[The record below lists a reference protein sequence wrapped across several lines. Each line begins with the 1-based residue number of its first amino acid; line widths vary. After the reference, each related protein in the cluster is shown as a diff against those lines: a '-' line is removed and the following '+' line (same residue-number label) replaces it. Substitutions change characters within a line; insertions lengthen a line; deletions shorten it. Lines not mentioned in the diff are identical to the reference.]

1 MKEVNFF
8 ENNYYSK
15 TSKPLP
21 SWLPEQR
28 EAWQAGYEFGIT
40 GKKLPFDPK
49 LIRYWNFGFEQAM
62 AERRR
67 QEEML
72 CM

>member
-15 TSKPLP
+15 TRKPNP
-21 SWLPEQR
+21 SWQPCQV
-28 EAWQAGYEFGIT
+28 EAWNAGYEFGLK
-40 GKKLPFDPK
+40 GNKMPFDPK
-49 LIRYWNFGFEQAM
+49 AIKYWNFGFEMAM
-62 AERRR
+62 QERRR
-67 QEEML
+67 QEEIL